1 MWLAP
6 PKAIAEERARTAM
19 REEERET
26 IGAIANQVRD
36 YLSAHPNA
44 ADTLE
49 GITGWWLPQQGANAD
64 PELVQRAIDD
74 LVARQEVTRIQSADG
89 HVLYTRAQR

>member
-1 MWLAP
+1 MQ
-6 PKAIAEERARTAM
+6 
-19 REEERET
+19 EEERET

-49 GITGWWLPQQGANAD
+49 GITGWWLPQQGADAN

-74 LVARQEVTRIQSADG
+74 LVARQEVARIESADG